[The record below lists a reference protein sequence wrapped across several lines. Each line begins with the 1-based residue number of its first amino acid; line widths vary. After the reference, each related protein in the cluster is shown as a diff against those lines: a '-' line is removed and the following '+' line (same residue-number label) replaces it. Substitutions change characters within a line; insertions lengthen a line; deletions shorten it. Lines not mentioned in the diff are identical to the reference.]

1 MFLGF
6 DPRMS
11 DFSWF
16 SPNFVLLVRILV
28 RARGRKKSWSC
39 DKKISIEKKRFFKKY
54 VFFIEN
60 SIRATQNAI
69 VHPYNPLGPGERS
82 LPSWEFFQKSAS
94 LWSLQWEIICRSH
107 CPSEGSWPPVRTDIK
122 LYEWILRIFG
132 AGGRYIL
139 ELWDETCRKR
149 APGFVLSISN
159 VYATFCVHMN
169 KRGLG
174 QDAKTCSK
182 ARWYPVADLLANTAF
197 STKFRWK
204 IKKNSKIHLKN
215 MKKQVFEFIFYF
227 FVIFGYF
234 WF

>member
-1 MFLGF
+1 MKTQLELLRTLLCTPITPWVPENG
-6 DPRMS
+6 PCQVGN
-11 DFSWF
+11 FSEIC
-16 SPNFVLLVRILV
+16 LALVTSMRDHLYC
-28 RARGRKKSWSC
+28 G
-39 DKKISIEKKRFFKKY
+39 
-54 VFFIEN
+54 
-60 SIRATQNAI
+60 
-69 VHPYNPLGPGERS
+69 
-82 LPSWEFFQKSAS
+82 
-94 LWSLQWEIICRSH
+94 SH

-182 ARWYPVADLLANTAF
+182 ARWYPIADLLDNTAF

-204 IKKNSKIHLKN
+204 IKKKSKIHLKN
-215 MKKQVFEFIFYF
+215 MKKKRFSILFLFFRNLWVFLILENRTAASYRIGKR
-227 FVIFGYF
+227 VCPALTLKNNL
-234 WF
+234 

>member
-1 MFLGF
+1 
-6 DPRMS
+6 MS

-28 RARGRKKSWSC
+28 RARGRKKKSRSC
-39 DKKISIEKKRFFKKY
+39 DKKISIDFFFKKY
-54 VFFIEN
+54 VF
-60 SIRATQNAI
+60 SLKTQLELLRTLLCTPI
-69 VHPYNPLGPGERS
+69 TPLGPGERS
-82 LPSWEFFQKSAS
+82 LPSWQFFEKSAS

-182 ARWYPVADLLANTAF
+182 ARWYHLSDLLANTAF

-204 IKKNSKIHLKN
+204 IKKNRKSIWKI
-215 MKKQVFEFIFYF
+215 
-227 FVIFGYF
+227 
-234 WF
+234 